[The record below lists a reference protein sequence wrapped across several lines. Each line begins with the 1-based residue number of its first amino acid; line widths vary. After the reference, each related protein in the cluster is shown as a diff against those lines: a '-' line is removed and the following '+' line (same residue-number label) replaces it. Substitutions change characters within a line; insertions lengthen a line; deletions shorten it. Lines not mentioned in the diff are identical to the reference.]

1 MFKTFIIVPSINN
14 KTLLRLKEQ
23 LLSKKFSKEDKKENI
38 ITEQFLRVQDYIKSI
53 FLILK

>member
-23 LLSKKFSKEDKKENI
+23 LLSKKFSKEDKKEHI
-38 ITEQFLRVQDYIKSI
+38 ITEHFLGVQDFSFCK
-53 FLILK
+53 